1 MKLNQVGNAYR
12 RILWPII
19 LFVIAIICGFGAF
32 LLFKNANKGYLKTE
46 ATIVE
51 IKVTPSLNPEE
62 PDEYQTFVDYEV
74 DGVQYT
80 HIDIKTYESSY
91 KVGKVITILYNPNN
105 PAEAIGKLSTFIP
118 ILLVSLSGAALVGGV
133 VSIVFIVKSSKKKK
147 ALFEKPLI
155 TSEGREIGEMQKLYF
170 SLDMKTHVKL
180 RFYIED
186 EYKNLLYE
194 GKMEKFN
201 LVGAHTYV
209 FTDNINHHEEEH
221 KVGHVNDAQSGDITV
236 SQGFTFDGVEMTEY
250 LDANKISIEYGTEQG
265 GISYNIYH
273 EGQLVATA
281 VSSSKYVHE
290 EDAKN
295 HPLISKFRLTNYF
308 FQIKGQRSY
317 IDVIFLVLFKEALS
331 PRLSSLMG

>member
-1 MKLNQVGNAYR
+1 MAYF
-12 RILWPII
+12 LFVLMII
-19 LFVIAIICGFGAF
+19 FTVIAIFT
-32 LLFKNANKGYLKTE
+32 LKNANKGFIETE
-46 ATIVE
+46 ATITNIVE
-51 IKVTPSLNPEE
+51 TPSAF
-62 PDEYQTFVDYEV
+62 PDEPSTFQTFVDYFVE
-74 DGVQYT
+74 GV
-80 HIDIKTYESSY
+80 KYENIEINAYETGY
-91 KVGKVITILYNPNN
+91 KVGKVITILYNPEN
-105 PAEAIGKLSTFIP
+105 PSEAIAKVSAFIP
-118 ILLVSLSGAALVGGV
+118 ILMIALAGLSLAGGV
-133 VSIVFIVKSSKKKK
+133 TAIVLMVRSSKKKK
-147 ALFEKPLI
+147 ELVEKPVI
-155 TSEGREIGEMQKLYF
+155 TSLGREIGEMQKLYF

-209 FTDNINHHEEEH
+209 FTDHINHHEEQH

-281 VSSSKYVHE
+281 VTSSKYVHE

-295 HPLISKFRLTNYF
+295 HPMISKFRLTNYF

-317 IDVIFLVLFKEALS
+317 IDVIFLVLFNEALS